1 MKGTVSS
8 FVLWRIINQIRDI
21 GVYWEKIAFQTL
33 FEIGIVLFPFVG
45 EECETD

>member
-1 MKGTVSS
+1 MKNNKSDKGYRC
-8 FVLWRIINQIRDI
+8 VL
-21 GVYWEKIAFQTL
+21 GEQTP